1 MRRKSSTVVNVGRML
16 LPILLIGASIFP
28 LPDDGKA
35 ADTVETWDMGATD
48 VDFYT
53 GFDGIGERS
62 TNRTVYSDIMLGYGI
77 IDRLSAYVGTTLQG
91 NEFFGDSQARIYLGV
106 FGTSVDTDHFNLDLF
121 LDISA
126 GGPALSEFR
135 VAPAVEL
142 NYDLDSE
149 LRSWGAY
156 LQLGMP
162 VYGVNRVLDTSDDVE
177 YSREFSIEIKPGIYL
192 TLAERHQILFEYDM
206 TYYSRSE
213 DGHPVDIGGVALG
226 YNVKLSEGIEMIN
239 QVYLNVPQQ
248 DEAVTAG
255 LMTGFI
261 ATLPS
266 KR

>member
-142 NYDLDSE
+142 NYDLDSASSGCPYTE
-149 LRSWGAY
+149 
-156 LQLGMP
+156 
-162 VYGVNRVLDTSDDVE
+162 
-177 YSREFSIEIKPGIYL
+177 
-192 TLAERHQILFEYDM
+192 
-206 TYYSRSE
+206 
-213 DGHPVDIGGVALG
+213 
-226 YNVKLSEGIEMIN
+226 
-239 QVYLNVPQQ
+239 
-248 DEAVTAG
+248 
-255 LMTGFI
+255 
-261 ATLPS
+261 
-266 KR
+266 